1 MTALPVLHDEL
12 RPRTWGDCLRD
23 GWGDDG
29 TPCPWVSCAH
39 HLAWARALTG
49 STTESGGRGP
59 VLEVG
64 ELRAVLRLEQL
75 LGDGGDVP
83 WLLDELTHT
92 CALRA
97 AQEPQDL
104 PRIGAVFGVTRERVR
119 QIEAKAFDALQ
130 SHRTLPALST
140 LLDGRE
146 VSRPDLA
153 PRTEYFLTSEELR
166 PALARLDPAHARNA
180 EEASR
185 RQGGTLRVDVGP
197 RMRVGA
203 PVRVLVGAERERRI
217 AELKARGN
225 PAPIETQSPQE
236 SSMNFREA
244 LTEIATAHGS
254 KSPYAGARLAGLSS
268 STAFNLLAQKGSGSA
283 SEPTTKKIESAL
295 AKVRAGEKLSGK
307 SRGRAKSK
315 PTERRAPATQPAAK
329 PSAITLD
336 QLPRI
341 VAVIE
346 RLGGLARAERL
357 AEALR

>member
-1 MTALPVLHDEL
+1 MTALPVLHDKL

-23 GWGDDG
+23 GWGDG
-29 TPCPWVSCAH
+29 VPCPWVGCVH
-39 HLAWARALTG
+39 HLVWAR
-49 STTESGGRGP
+49 STSNDEGRGIVAEP
-59 VLEVG
+59 GDPRTVDRV
-64 ELRAVLRLEQL
+64 EQL
-75 LGDGGDVP
+75 EIDA
-83 WLLDELTHT
+83 LTHT
-92 CALRA
+92 CALRV
-97 AQEPQDL
+97 AQDESTL
-104 PRIGAVFGVTRERVR
+104 LEIGAVLGVTRKRVR
-119 QIEAKAFDALQ
+119 QIEAKALEQ
-130 SHRTLPALST
+130 VGRYSNRP
-140 LLDGRE
+140 LLRE
-146 VSRPDLA
+146 LRGEGHEVERPELA
-153 PRTEYFLTSEELR
+153 PERVPFLTSADLR
-166 PALARLDPAHARNA
+166 PALARLDPDHVRHA

-185 RQGGTLRVDVGP
+185 RQGGTLRIDAGP
-197 RMRVGA
+197 RLRIGP

-225 PAPIETQSPQE
+225 PAPFETNSTQE
-236 SSMNFREA
+236 SSMNFREV

-268 STAFNLLAQKGSGSA
+268 STAFNLLAQNGSGSA

-315 PTERRAPATQPAAK
+315 STERRAAATQPAAK
-329 PSAITLD
+329 SSAITLD

-346 RLGGLARAERL
+346 QLGGLARAERL